1 MEQLME
7 IGQIVNTYGIKGY
20 LKIVPYTD
28 DITRFEK
35 LESIYIEVKKEL
47 KDFIIEDV
55 KYSKNLVLLKL
66 KGIDD
71 INSAEVY
78 KNCYIKIPRSQ
89 AVKLPEN
96 SYFIVDLIGLN
107 VYTDNDEELGNIIDV
122 FSTGANDIYVVK
134 NELGK
139 QVLLP
144 AISDVI
150 KKVDIQNKKMIVHLI
165 DGLI

>member
-1 MEQLME
+1 MKQLME

-71 INSAEVY
+71 INSAEIY

>member
-71 INSAEVY
+71 INSAEIY

>member
-71 INSAEVY
+71 INSAEIY
-78 KNCYIKIPRSQ
+78 KNCYIKISRSQ